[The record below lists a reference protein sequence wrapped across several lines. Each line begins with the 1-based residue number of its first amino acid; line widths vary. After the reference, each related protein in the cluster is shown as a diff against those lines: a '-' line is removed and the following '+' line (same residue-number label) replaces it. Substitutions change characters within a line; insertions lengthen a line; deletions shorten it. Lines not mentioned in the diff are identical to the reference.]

1 LGFYCVEDVT
11 IVVNGVSTVYPAN
24 SNVEIRLLP
33 DDIFEI
39 IPTSDNSILSLNA
52 FPGALGTYYP
62 WLEGVK

>member
-1 LGFYCVEDVT
+1 
-11 IVVNGVSTVYPAN
+11 VYPAN

-33 DDIFEI
+33 NDIFEI

-52 FPGALGTYYP
+52 FPGALRTYYP